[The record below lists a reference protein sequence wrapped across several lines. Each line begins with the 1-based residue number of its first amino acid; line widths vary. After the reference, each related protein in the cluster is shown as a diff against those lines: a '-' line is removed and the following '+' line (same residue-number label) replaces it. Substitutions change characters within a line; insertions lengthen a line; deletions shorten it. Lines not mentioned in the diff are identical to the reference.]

1 MLFSKKAIIDCSAI
15 EDTNSF
21 HSEFKFKFGFPSFY
35 GGNMDEL
42 KDSLSCLDDK
52 WCNVSKHFQLGKNEH
67 LTILVNQSQDFKTNY
82 PELFLQFIEVI
93 IAVNERYSNAGSST
107 RILLELV

>member
-1 MLFSKKAIIDCSAI
+1 MIVRKKVIIDGSAI
-15 EDTNSF
+15 EDTKSF

-35 GGNMDEL
+35 GGNMDAL
-42 KDSLSCLDDK
+42 IDSLSYLDDK
-52 WCNVSKHFQLGKNEH
+52 GCNMSKHFQLGKNEH

-93 IAVNERYSNAGSST
+93 IDVNERYSNASSST